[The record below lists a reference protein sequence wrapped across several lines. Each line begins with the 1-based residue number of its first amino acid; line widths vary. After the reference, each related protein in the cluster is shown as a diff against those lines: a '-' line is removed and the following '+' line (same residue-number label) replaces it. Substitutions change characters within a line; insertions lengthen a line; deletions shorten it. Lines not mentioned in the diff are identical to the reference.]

1 MKKLNIFILIAMI
14 GCLVGYSQNAAT
26 ETADRYY
33 QNFEFVRAIKSYEKL
48 VEKGK
53 GDEYVYRQLAEANY
67 NILNTGEAEKWY
79 FKVLE
84 SAPGDAEVVYKYS
97 QMLKANG
104 KYDRSNEYMRQ
115 FAELKPNDQRA
126 VAFMENPDYIP
137 QLLEKEKTF
146 RLKNLDI
153 NSEQSDFGGTIKDG
167 KFYFATARNKSRK
180 TYGWNEQPFLDIYV
194 SEVTADGFMEADQ
207 IDGDVNTQ
215 FHEGVAAISPN
226 GTTMYFSRES
236 FSEGMYEKDS
246 TTRRKI
252 SVNNLFE
259 ATFDG
264 EKWGYVKPFPL
275 NSNTYTIK
283 DPSVSKDGKT
293 LYFSSDMPG
302 GHGGYDIY
310 KVSINGDGTY
320 GDAVNLGDIV
330 NTEGDEGFPFISS
343 TDVLYFSSNG
353 HLGLGNL
360 DVFFTKLDGGSYL
373 PVRNAG
379 VPVNSNM
386 DDFAFTIDEESGEGF
401 VSSNRE
407 GGKGSDDIYQVFR
420 LQPMCTVDLIAMVT
434 DSQSGEPLQGASV
447 SVYDDQ
453 GSMLLTQLT
462 DAEGKATFL
471 VECDKQSGLEV
482 SMDGYESEK
491 VNVDGTF
498 DESTT
503 VEVALDPIEMLVA
516 EDQVVLN
523 PIYFEFDKS
532 NITPEAAFELD
543 KLVQVMNKYPDMV
556 INATSH
562 TDSRGSASYNER
574 LSDRR
579 AKTTVQYVIS
589 KGIDAS
595 RITGKGMG
603 ESDPKVDC
611 GSNCS
616 EEEHQ
621 LNRRSEF
628 IITTGGPQDQ

>member
-67 NILNTGEAEKWY
+67 NILNTEEAEKWY
-79 FKVLE
+79 YKVLE
-84 SAPGDAEVVYKYS
+84 STPGDAEIVYKYS

-104 KYDRSNEYMRQ
+104 KYDRSNEYMRK

-275 NSNTYTIK
+275 NSNTFTIK

-379 VPVNSNM
+379 VPVNGNM

-482 SMDGYESEK
+482 SLDGYESVK
-491 VNVDGTF
+491 VSVDGTF

-503 VEVALDPIEMLVA
+503 AEVALDPIEMIVA

>member
-1 MKKLNIFILIAMI
+1 
-14 GCLVGYSQNAAT
+14 
-26 ETADRYY
+26 
-33 QNFEFVRAIKSYEKL
+33 
-48 VEKGK
+48 
-53 GDEYVYRQLAEANY
+53 
-67 NILNTGEAEKWY
+67 
-79 FKVLE
+79 
-84 SAPGDAEVVYKYS
+84 
-97 QMLKANG
+97 
-104 KYDRSNEYMRQ
+104 
-115 FAELKPNDQRA
+115 
-126 VAFMENPDYIP
+126 
-137 QLLEKEKTF
+137 
-146 RLKNLDI
+146 
-153 NSEQSDFGGTIKDG
+153 
-167 KFYFATARNKSRK
+167 
-180 TYGWNEQPFLDIYV
+180 
-194 SEVTADGFMEADQ
+194 
-207 IDGDVNTQ
+207 
-215 FHEGVAAISPN
+215 

-275 NSNTYTIK
+275 NSNTFTIK
-283 DPSVSKDGKT
+283 DPSVSNDGKT

-320 GDAVNLGDIV
+320 GEAVNLGDIV

-379 VPVNSNM
+379 VPVNGNM

-491 VNVDGTF
+491 VSVDGTF

-503 VEVALDPIEMLVA
+503 AEVALDPIEMIVA

-628 IITTGGPQDQ
+628 IITTGGPQGQ

>member
-1 MKKLNIFILIAMI
+1 MI
-14 GCLVGYSQNAAT
+14 GGLTVSAQNQAT
-26 ETADRYY
+26 EAADRYY
-33 QNFEFVRAIKSYEKL
+33 NNFEFVRAIKSYEKL

-67 NILNTGEAEKWY
+67 NILNTQEAEKWY
-79 FKVLE
+79 YKVLE
-84 SAPGDAEVVYKYS
+84 TSPDDAEVVYSYA
-97 QMLKANG
+97 QMLKANR
-104 KYDRSNEYMRQ
+104 KYDQSNEYMRK
-115 FAELKPNDQRA
+115 FAQLKPGDKRA

-137 QLLEKEKTF
+137 QLLEREKTF
-146 RLKNLDI
+146 RLKNLEV
-153 NSEQSDFGGTIKDG
+153 NSEQSDFGGTLREG
-167 KFYFATARNKSRK
+167 KLYFATARNKSRK
-180 TYGWNEQPFLDIYV
+180 TYGWNEQPFLDLYV
-194 SEVTADGFMEADQ
+194 SELGSEGFMEADQ
-207 IDGDVNTQ
+207 VKGDINTQ

-264 EKWGYVKPFPL
+264 EKWGYVKPFPM

-283 DPSVSKDGKT
+283 DPSVSSDGKT

-302 GHGGYDIY
+302 GHGGYDLY
-310 KVSINGDGTY
+310 KVAINGDGTY
-320 GDAVNLGDIV
+320 GGAVNLGDVV
-330 NTEGDEGFPFISS
+330 NTEGDEGFPYISS

-353 HLGLGNL
+353 HMGLGNM

-379 VPVNSNM
+379 VPVNGNM

-420 LQPMCTVDLIAMVT
+420 LQPMCTVDLIAAVT
-434 DSQSGEPLQGASV
+434 DSQSGAPLQGASV

-453 GSMLLTQLT
+453 GSLLLTQLT

-471 VECDKQSGLEV
+471 VECDKQSELEV
-482 SMDGYESEK
+482 AMDGYEGQK
-491 VNVDGTF
+491 VSVDGTF

-503 VEVALDPIEMLVA
+503 VDVALDPIELIVA

-543 KLVQVMNKYPDMV
+543 KLVQVMKKYPEMV
-556 INATSH
+556 ISATSH
-562 TDSRGSASYNER
+562 TDSRGSASYNEA

-603 ESDPKVDC
+603 ESQPKVDC
-611 GSNCS
+611 GSKCT

-628 IITTGGPQDQ
+628 IITAGGPKTDQ

>member
-1 MKKLNIFILIAMI
+1 MI